1 MMRAW
6 IGFCLR
12 ALADLIDS
20 RHAPEPTGASFTF
33 EAGEG
38 FTVRTDG
45 RGTPLWYLGDHA
57 RVWAYTHAD
66 EPVGRPWTDWRGRP
80 LPERQI
86 QESLRINQKD
96 GIHGNV

>member
-1 MMRAW
+1 MRALF
-6 IGFCLR
+6 GRGLR
-12 ALADLIDS
+12 ALADIIDNG
-20 RHAPEPTGASFTF
+20 HAPEPTGASFTF

-66 EPVGRPWTDWRGRP
+66 RPVGRPWTDWRGKP

-86 QESLRINQKD
+86 RESLRLNGKD
-96 GIHGNV
+96 GARHGD

>member
-1 MMRAW
+1 VILAFAGR
-6 IGFCLR
+6 CLR
-12 ALADLIDS
+12 VLADLIDPS
-20 RHAPEPTGASFTF
+20 HASEPTGASFTY

-66 EPVGRPWTDWRGRP
+66 RPVGRPWTDWRGRP

-86 QESLRINQKD
+86 RESLRINREYGAHHND
-96 GIHGNV
+96 